1 MLKLCIPLS
10 LVWFGFAIPLQAQQ
24 VIDPLEKTVQAQVQT
39 MSSMMTVNNQVY
51 FVAELKGASTPTAL
65 MKFNPADRQLSKVA
79 DIPDELQALPT
90 KPADHQDLR
99 EMILPVRDQLLM
111 PGYRQWFDPAA
122 NTFKSTFAKAPPSFK
137 AQCELQWDKDL
148 LLACSDVQGFQ
159 RQQQNYR
166 FNKAD
171 ALFYPTEQIIESSYH
186 YLPGRDLSSRDLL
199 CNLEVCG
206 DLLFLTSY
214 KNQPN
219 AKLHIQQE
227 HLYWVQTNGDVI
239 VQSRK
244 NGDLQK
250 LDLSALASE
259 QLNQESYIA
268 FSADYVLFQTSLP
281 DGPTQIKRLHLPS
294 QRIDL
299 IDTTEGVGGAFAI
312 KGKSIGSD
320 GAFLLWMSSRGKG
333 LILGSWRL
341 ASQDTKVTVVQK
353 PVIVGGSYNDVYD
366 IEVTLLGDGAFI
378 SSDTCNK
385 WHLNYVF
392 VRSIGCEVSD
402 SPGFIYVSNQQQTPV
417 TLKPVTSRP
426 TTPIRQLTSWNQQL
440 FWHETD
446 EQPRFKRL
454 QPRTGQIDI
463 VATDKSGQLLKGTS
477 TLWLYSDSHFYRF
490 NPATNRFDN
499 NGIAGAKG
507 PVPGTEDMGMLVD
520 DNFYYFVNDPLFI
533 ESSSLNRFNLN
544 SGQHQTL
551 ELFSNLN
558 VSRILG
564 IHQGKIYLSYLSY
577 PRFDYI
583 ADTGGVLDLT
593 TLSIEQNDALAPHTA
608 SGGMI
613 TYSDRLLR
621 VFVYQQQLFGFST
634 ENYYHDWGS
643 GSSTHFSKLDLARQV
658 RIPLDTGS
666 DHSGRAILVNNTILT
681 GAGEQ
686 FSADGRWIGQPLNE
700 RFHQAITFTDS
711 TYLLGNGLQKL
722 QSKNGILQV
731 QPISPGASSTI
742 KSTATMAEVAG
753 KLYLVSTDA
762 TQGERIRQIQ
772 LDNRAPVALDD
783 TASTTNTTAIPI
795 DVLKND
801 SDPDF
806 DMLSVVDAK
815 ATHGS
820 VTIQANQQ
828 LSYQPKAGFVGSDDI
843 SYSIADGRGGQ
854 HSAKVTVSVSAA
866 PVVTPEKPEQPATPD
881 SGKSGGTLSAAWLYL
896 LSALVVLRRLQT
908 KPVLTKQNMVQQP
921 DVKHRISAQGQPIM
935 RHILR
940 SIILLFACANPILA
954 QQVIDPIED
963 TAPLAVSALN
973 QDIFVLDEQV
983 YFVGQ
988 LESGTYAI
996 LKLDRTI
1003 QQSQKMADL
1012 PQRFVKAGLQLSK
1025 IGDRLLINREMWFKP
1040 GSAELTSAFADS
1052 VPEYLSWCEFGWNEG
1067 ILLLCPNEQRYRLN
1081 QADMQFYADS
1091 SITTS
1096 IDTNIFQHDGLFCRV
1111 QDRSYFCT
1119 ESGSMQSYEVVEK
1132 VRRPSIQKNYMFF
1145 ETEDQVLM
1153 QKRHSNIRTV
1163 LNIAALSNEKYY
1175 LIEAFSPEYIL
1186 FSVGSQLKRLHIP
1199 TQRIDLIDTRL
1210 LAHSMDTSILS
1221 SATLSDNGTFL
1232 LQNYAQSTF
1241 KLTPSQTTLEVI
1253 GLVRGQKQE
1262 QYVNTLAWV
1271 QLSTP
1276 GSLDYE
1282 VITIADSCVRLGRYF
1297 NYLSCRNGSPWLQ
1310 RFNVQQTID
1319 IPVRSVQSKPV
1330 TPIRQLTSW
1339 NKQLFWY
1346 EYNGQWLVKRYLA
1359 QTGRTDIVDT
1369 DIQQSFKEPEDRK
1382 LLAGTTTLWQLKKNE
1397 FYRFNAESN
1406 RFDANGT
1413 QGAMAKASQG
1423 VLIDNDFY
1431 YFVLLP
1437 SAKNPQGFSSSFRKF
1452 NLLTGQYQE
1461 LKLFDDMQI
1470 RRILN
1475 VSQGKFYLTFR
1486 VPPPYPARGGILH
1499 LNNLTIEYNDGLAFG
1514 EILSVFEYQQ
1524 QLFGLSW
1531 GFVHS
1536 GRQEFIQINLA
1547 NQSSKT
1553 LDSANKISASPRAVV
1568 LGSSILT
1575 SWGSIISTSG
1585 DVVSAKGFT
1594 FHQALHYQQ
1603 HVYLLGDKLQ
1613 KIRLVDGT
1621 IQAEQIPLPEGVL
1634 IDSTST
1640 IAELEGKLYL
1650 VAKDTSH
1657 GERIWQVLP

>member
-1 MLKLCIPLS
+1 MLNLWIPLS
-10 LVWFGFAIPLQAQQ
+10 LLWLIFAVPLQAQQ
-24 VIDPLEKTVQAQVQT
+24 VVDPLEKTVQAQVQT
-39 MSSMMTVNNQVY
+39 VSSLLSVNNQVY
-51 FVAELKGASTPTAL
+51 FVAELKSASTPTAL
-65 MKFNPADRQLSKVA
+65 MKFNPADQQLSKVA
-79 DIPDELQALPT
+79 DIPDELQLLPT
-90 KPADHQDLR
+90 VPVDRQDLR
-99 EMILPVRDQLLM
+99 EAILVVRDQLLM
-111 PGYRQWFDPAA
+111 PGYRQWFDPVA

-137 AQCELQWDKDL
+137 AYCELLWDKDL
-148 LLACSDVQGFQ
+148 LLVCSDEQGYE

-171 ALFYPTEQIIESSYH
+171 ALFYPTEQINERSYH
-186 YLPGRDLSSRDLL
+186 YLAGRDLL

-214 KNQPN
+214 QNQPD

-250 LDLSALASE
+250 LDLNVLATE

-294 QRIDL
+294 QRIDV
-299 IDTTEGVGGAFAI
+299 IDTTEDVGPAFAI

-320 GAFLLWMSSRGKG
+320 GAFLLWNQWWDKG
-333 LILGSWRL
+333 LVLRSWRL
-341 ASQDTKVTVVQK
+341 TSQDTKLTIVQK
-353 PVIVGGSYNDVYD
+353 TVIADGSSNDVYD

-378 SSDTCNK
+378 TSDTCNK

-392 VRSIGCEVSD
+392 IRSIGCKVSD
-402 SPGFIYVSNQQQTPV
+402 SPGFIYVSNQLQTPV
-417 TLKPVTSRP
+417 TLKSVTSRP
-426 TTPIRQLTSWNQQL
+426 ATPIRQLTSWNQQL

-477 TLWLYSDSHFYRF
+477 ALWLYSDSHFYRF
-490 NPATNRFDN
+490 NPATNRFDSS
-499 NGIAGAKG
+499 GIDGAKG
-507 PVPGTEDMGMLVD
+507 PAPAAEAMGMLVD

-551 ELFSNLN
+551 GLFSNLN
-558 VSRILG
+558 VARILG

-593 TLSIEQNDALAPHTA
+593 TLSIEQNDALAPRTA

-613 TYSDRLLR
+613 NYSDRLMR

-643 GSSTHFSKLDLARQV
+643 GSSTHFSKLDLAQQV
-658 RIPLDTGS
+658 RIPLDAGS
-666 DHSGRAILVNNTILT
+666 DHSGRAIIVNDTILT

-686 FSADGRWIGQPLNE
+686 FRADGKWIGQPLNE

-711 TYLLGNGLQKL
+711 TYLLGDGLQKL
-722 QSKNGILQV
+722 QSTKGTVQV
-731 QPISPGASSTI
+731 QPISLGTETTVNSS
-742 KSTATMAEVAG
+742 STMAEVGG
-753 KLYLVSTDA
+753 KLYVVAVDK

-783 TASTTNTTAIPI
+783 TASTTNTTAITI

-806 DMLSVVDAK
+806 DILSVVDAK
-815 ATHGS
+815 AIHGS
-820 VTIQANQQ
+820 VTIQPNQQ
-828 LSYQPKAGFVGSDDI
+828 LSYQPTAGFVGSDDI
-843 SYSIADGRGGQ
+843 SYSIADGRNGQ
-854 HSAKVTVSVSAA
+854 HSAKVTVNVSAA

-896 LSALVVLRRLQT
+896 LITLVALRRLRT
-908 KPVLTKQNMVQQP
+908 KPVLTKQNIIHQP
-921 DVKHRISAQGQPIM
+921 VVKHRKSAQGQPIM

-940 SIILLFACANPILA
+940 SFILLFACANPLLA

-963 TAPLAVSALN
+963 TAPRAVSALK

-988 LESGTYAI
+988 LDSGTYAI
-996 LKLDRTI
+996 LKLDHTT
-1003 QQSQKMADL
+1003 QQSQKMVDL
-1012 PQRFVKAGLQLSK
+1012 PLRFIEAGLQLSK
-1025 IGDRLLINREMWFKP
+1025 IGDRLLINNQMWFKP
-1040 GSAELTSAFADS
+1040 GSAELSSAVASLRPQDWS
-1052 VPEYLSWCEFGWNEG
+1052 KCYFGWNEG
-1067 ILLLCPNEQRYRLN
+1067 ILLLCNDGQTYRLD
-1081 QADMQFYADS
+1081 QIDMQFYADNS
-1091 SITTS
+1091 AATS
-1096 IDTNIFQHDGLFCRV
+1096 IDRGVFQQDGLFCRSR
-1111 QDRSYFCT
+1111 DSSYFCT
-1119 ESGSMQSYEVVEK
+1119 ESGSMHSYEVVEK
-1132 VRRPSIQKNYMFF
+1132 MRWWRKPSIQQNYIFF

-1153 QKRHSNIRTV
+1153 QKRHSNIRTT

-1175 LIEAFSPEYIL
+1175 SIEAFSPDYIL
-1186 FSVGSQLKRLHIP
+1186 FSVGFQLKRLHIP

-1210 LAHSMDTSILS
+1210 LGDSILS

-1232 LQNYAQSTF
+1232 LLNYAQSTF
-1241 KLTPSQTTLEVI
+1241 KLNPSQTTLEVI

-1262 QYVNTLAWV
+1262 PYLNTLAWV

-1297 NYLSCRNGSPWLQ
+1297 NYLACRDEVPRLQ
-1310 RFNVQQTID
+1310 RFNAQQVID

-1346 EYNGQWLVKRYLA
+1346 EYNGQWQVKRYLA

-1397 FYRFNAESN
+1397 FYRFNVESN
-1406 RFDANGT
+1406 KFDANGT
-1413 QGAMAKASQG
+1413 QGAKAKASQG

-1461 LKLFDDMQI
+1461 LKLFDDVQI

-1531 GFVHS
+1531 GYVHS

-1547 NQSSKT
+1547 NQSPKT
-1553 LDSANKISASPRAVV
+1553 LDFSYITSVSPRAVV

-1575 SWGSIISTSG
+1575 SWGSIISTNG
-1585 DVVSAKGFT
+1585 DAVSTKGYS
-1594 FHQALHYQQ
+1594 FHQALHYQEY
-1603 HVYLLGDKLQ
+1603 VYLLGDKLQ

-1621 IQAEQIPLPEGVL
+1621 IQAEQIPLPDGVL
-1634 IDSTST
+1634 IDPTST

-1650 VAKDTSH
+1650 VAKDTTH
-1657 GERIWQVLP
+1657 GERIWQVSP